1 MSKILITGAT
11 GHLGKGTIEFLLKSG
26 MAANEISA
34 LVRDAGKSA
43 ELKKRGLNI
52 HVGNYNDYPSLLK
65 AFTGVEKLLF
75 VSSSDVPNRI
85 AQHQNVVQAAVET
98 GVKHIIY
105 TSALNNT
112 PIEKSVIAFI
122 AEAHIKTEEW
132 LAASGLPYTL
142 MKNNLYLD
150 VIPQFIGENVL
161 ETGKI
166 FLPAG
171 NGKTAFTLRSEMA
184 EAAAIILA
192 SEGHEGKSYNITN
205 REAYTYQNVAD
216 ALTEIT
222 GTKINYVSPSG
233 EEFTAALKNAGLPEE
248 MIGAFLAIA
257 LAQAQDEFNVTSFDL
272 EQLLGRKPT
281 TLHEYLM
288 TIYGNK

>member
-43 ELKKRGLNI
+43 DLEKRGLNI
-52 HVGNYNDYPSLLK
+52 NVGNYNDYASLLK

-85 AQHQNVVQAAVET
+85 AQHQNVVQAAVEA

-105 TSALNNT
+105 TGALNNT
-112 PIEKSVIAFI
+112 PIEKSAIAFVT
-122 AEAHIKTEEW
+122 EAHTKTEEW
-132 LAASGLPYTL
+132 LAASGLPYTF

-150 VIPQFIGENVL
+150 LIPQFIGENVL

-166 FLPAG
+166 FLPGG

-233 EEFTAALKNAGLPEE
+233 EEFMAALKNAGLPEE
-248 MIGAFLAIA
+248 MIGGFLAFA
-257 LAQAQDEFNVTSFDL
+257 LAQAQDEFNITSYDL

-281 TLHEYLM
+281 TLREYL
-288 TIYGNK
+288 TSVYGSK